1 MKFLIKIKHILFV
14 IPRIGVYNFFYILYY
29 SFSLKVGIHKRKF
42 NLGPFVVTTDFFSN
56 VSFEKVKSNLTQ
68 EEKELIVHK
77 ANGVIENYFQFYN
90 YWFFYIPENKYW
102 FFDPFSKKSLDSL
115 DKHWCEINEFDLNT
129 GDIKNLW
136 ELSRFDWVLS
146 LTKAYCLT
154 NDEAYLLKL
163 NALLKDWCTHNPY
176 NQGIHWKCGQ
186 EASIRVMKLYNASL
200 LLKTLY
206 EVNEG
211 LFDFVFKHIERINGN
226 INYAIAQNNNHGT
239 SEAAVLYIG
248 SIWLLKQENSTLLT
262 NQTKKRLIE
271 YKSRGRKILE
281 NRIQKLILH
290 DGTFSQKSVNYHRV
304 VMDTISFVLYGMQE
318 FKEPEFSA
326 AILLKLDKLGMWLL
340 DLVSNDKGEVPNLGS
355 NDGAMFEQL
364 HELDY
369 RDFRPSIQLFF
380 GLLHQQIIW
389 DSRDVLAPLIWRNID
404 MSQFKRNYE
413 VINKCDV
420 KDSEFVQLVYKN
432 LKTLVVAKQDNF
444 RPSNDI
450 LHLDVFYKGVNIML
464 DTGSYSY
471 NALETNYFKSIRAH
485 NTIQFGSSEPM
496 PKISRFLNGE
506 WVKVVSGI
514 IAENDNQI
522 SWEGFY
528 RDYKKN
534 QHKRKIYIDKRNP
547 ELTVVDIFK
556 SSSKGQK
563 VCLNFHL
570 INDYENYLDLTCS
583 DQNGN
588 NIEALVHK
596 GEHSLYYMNK
606 KKHVIASYIST
617 ESEGTF
623 TTTLKFK

>member
-1 MKFLIKIKHILFV
+1 MKLKRLYLILKV
-14 IPRIGVYNFFYILYY
+14 IPKLGVLSFVYMIYY
-29 SFSLKVGIHKRKF
+29 TFSLKLGLRKKRFKYAEYHNLASPFFLPNNFDIYKEVTENQSKKVVEQAENIIANQFVYYSNDSF
-42 NLGPFVVTTDFFSN
+42 NIENTSYWFYDPYI
-56 VSFEKVKSNLTQ
+56 Q
-68 EEKELIVHK
+68 KELIM
-77 ANGVIENYFQFYN
+77 Q
-90 YWFFYIPENKYW
+90 P
-102 FFDPFSKKSLDSL
+102 
-115 DKHWCEINEFDLNT
+115 KHWCYINEFDLNT

-136 ELSRFDWVLS
+136 ELSRFDWVLT

-154 NDEAYLLKL
+154 KNEVYLSRL
-163 NALLKDWCTHNPY
+163 NSLLKDWCNHNPY

-186 EASIRVMKLYNASL
+186 EASIRVIKLYTASL
-200 LLKTLY
+200 LLK
-206 EVNEG
+206 EVYQVNDG
-211 LFDFVFKHIERINGN
+211 LFDFVHKHLERINGN

-248 SIWLLKQENSTLLT
+248 SVWLLQQDNSTLLT
-262 NQTKKRLIE
+262 NQIKKRLIQ
-271 YKSRGRKILE
+271 YKNRGRKILE
-281 NRIQKLILH
+281 NRIQKLILK
-290 DGTFSQKSVNYHRV
+290 DGTFAQKSVNYHRV
-304 VMDTISFVLYGMQE
+304 VVDTMSFVLSGMLE
-318 FKEPEFSA
+318 FKEPAFSVA
-326 AILLKLDKLGMWLL
+326 VLTKLDKLGVWLL

-369 RDFRPSIQLFF
+369 RDFRPSIQLFY

-389 DSRDVLAPLIWRNID
+389 DSKDVLAPLIWRNID
-404 MSQFKRNYE
+404 VSQFQRIKQVDNRST
-413 VINKCDV
+413 I
-420 KDSEFVQLVYKN
+420 KDKEFVQLKYQE
-432 LKTLVVAKQDNF
+432 LKTLIIAKQNNF
-444 RPSNDI
+444 RPSNDV
-450 LHLDVFYKGVNIML
+450 LHLDIFYKGINILL

-471 NALETNYFKSIRAH
+471 NAEETSWFKSIQAH
-485 NTIQFGSSEPM
+485 NTIQFGGTEPM

-506 WVKVVSGI
+506 WIKVLSGTI
-514 IAENDNQI
+514 VENNNQI

-528 RDYKKN
+528 RDYKNN
-534 QHKRKIYIDKRNP
+534 QHKRKVYIDKKNL

-570 INDYENYLDLTCS
+570 INDFESYLDLSCT

-588 NIEALVHK
+588 NIEMLVHK

-606 KKHVIASYIST
+606 KNHVVASFIST